1 MRTTCNLAIF
11 VCLCACGIDA
21 FAGETRFPYEAIVQS
36 DEAQARSGPGRKFYP
51 TSRLKAGEKVMVHR
65 HDPGGWY
72 MIAPPPGSFSWIPA
86 RYVERIGQRT
96 GSVTANRVVVRVGSH
111 ESDIRDVEQ
120 GTLNQ
125 GDEVQLLGEKTL
137 STERGPERF
146 YKIAPPPR
154 EYRWVMGQY
163 LAPAHQAPIARK
175 RRTIGEEASF
185 EGEQAPSARF
195 EGGIETDDPFKAP
208 IPVGGNPVTGNM
220 GNNDQDYDIA
230 AARARELEAIF
241 QNMIRQP
248 TAQWDLD
255 PIEQAY
261 RQLLE
266 RTSSSFARR
275 DIEVRLLKM
284 QHYQNIQRDF
294 QDFVQLTSRTN
305 QRDLELQA
313 QEQSQ
318 LAQVSGYRAA
328 GGNDLTAIPVSQGTM
343 PQGTMY
349 PQGLQQP
356 QGMVQQPQTVP
367 ASASQP
373 SPTSF
378 TGAGVIQRVQQPM
391 QGGPQFGLFT
401 PHGRFLTYLW
411 ADNVDLNAYVG
422 QSMGL
427 TGPRGPHPQLR
438 AELLII
444 QQMTPVRLTP

>member
-1 MRTTCNLAIF
+1 MRTCNLAIF
-11 VCLCACGIDA
+11 VCLCACGIEA

-51 TSRLKAGEKVMVHR
+51 TSRLKTGEKVMVHR

-86 RYVERIGQRT
+86 RYVERIGQNM
-96 GSVTANRVVVRVGSH
+96 GSVTANRVVVRVGSQ

-125 GDEVQLLGEKTL
+125 GDEVRLLGEKTL
-137 STERGPERF
+137 STERGSERF

-163 LAPAHQAPIARK
+163 LAPAHQAPVARK
-175 RRTIGEEASF
+175 RRTVGEEASF

-208 IPVGGNPVTGNM
+208 IPVGGKPAM
-220 GNNDQDYDIA
+220 GSNEQDYDA
-230 AARARELEAIF
+230 AVAQMRAIETAF

-248 TAQWDLD
+248 TSQWDLD
-255 PIEQAY
+255 AIEAAY
-261 RQLLE
+261 RGLLQQT
-266 RTSSSFARR
+266 TSNFVKR
-275 DIEVRLLKM
+275 DIEIRLVKLER
-284 QHYQNIQRDF
+284 YQSVQRDF

-313 QEQSQ
+313 QQQSQ

-328 GGNDLTAIPVSQGTM
+328 GGNDLTAIPVSQGTLQ
-343 PQGTMY
+343 PQSMQ
-349 PQGLQQP
+349 PQDVQQP
-356 QGMVQQPQTVP
+356 QGMSQPQPQMAP

-373 SPTSF
+373 SPQSF

-401 PHGRFLTYLW
+401 PQGRFLTYLW

-444 QQMTPVRLTP
+444 QQMAPVRLSP